1 MKIIHSTSIA
11 SAIVL
16 LSSALTALP
25 AHAVSANDDKTISP
39 THCTPVGPGTTI
51 DELTINSYGVFN
63 PGASSESVIC
73 AIRPDGDVTWTSSA
87 GMDAK
92 LEIFYRA
99 GSVSGK
105 VSCTAYSGSTVVVN
119 GSTYGLT
126 YNPPYQP
133 AGSRHYFFI
142 DLAENSGLY
151 GSAPP
156 TNLLCTLTPK
166 AALGVIYLHEYVATN
181 IIP

>member
-1 MKIIHSTSIA
+1 MKTVISASIA

-25 AHAVSANDDKTISP
+25 AHAVSANDTKTISP

-63 PGASSESVIC
+63 PGVSNEQVLC
-73 AIRPDGDVTWTSSA
+73 EIRVDGDVTWTASA

-99 GSVSGK
+99 GAVSGK
-105 VSCTAYSGSTVVVN
+105 VACTAYSGSTVVLN
-119 GSTYGLT
+119 GATYGLT
-126 YNPPYQP
+126 YSPPYQL

-156 TNLLCTLTPK
+156 TNLLCTITPK
-166 AALGVIYLHEYVATN
+166 AALGVIFLHEYVSTN
-181 IIP
+181 IP